1 MEVDSRTRIDHSTL
15 SIHNST
21 FPIASNIT
29 TRNAIQCCLQ
39 ILPYHAL
46 GFKIYI
52 MKKSLSKSSFIILTF
67 FLTISSFELSAQ
79 KSKFES
85 PEVASL
91 IHKMTDAHGGLD
103 RWKQAASI
111 QFNTNL
117 VAVTG
122 MFPEYNEEVCID
134 PLSRAAYLKFP
145 GSTGRIAFD
154 GKEAWSAGE
163 RKGLAAAPPRFTAW
177 RNFYLLNIPFVI
189 HDEGV
194 FLSELSEA
202 RLPGASKAF
211 KTVKMTFGDDT
222 GDTPK
227 DYYLLYIDPATNTL
241 AALEYNMTFASMLP
255 NGMESLPTSLL
266 TFEDYTKVNNFQ
278 VPVHYKV
285 YFKEGNQFIIEGKV
299 SNWNFTEAFDQS
311 MMVMPA
317 DARVD
322 QSKPRKSD

>member
-1 MEVDSRTRIDHSTL
+1 
-15 SIHNST
+15 
-21 FPIASNIT
+21 
-29 TRNAIQCCLQ
+29 
-39 ILPYHAL
+39 
-46 GFKIYI
+46 
-52 MKKSLSKSSFIILTF
+52 MKKSISKLSFIILTF
-67 FLTISSFELSAQ
+67 FLAISSFELLAQ

-85 PEVASL
+85 SEVESL
-91 IHKMTDAHGGLD
+91 INQMTDAHGGLD
-103 RWKQAASI
+103 RWKQAASV

-134 PLSRAAYLKFP
+134 PVSRAAYLKFP

-194 FLSELSEA
+194 YLSDLSEA
-202 RLPGASKAF
+202 KLPGTNKAF
-211 KTVKMTFGDDT
+211 KTVKMTFGEDT

-227 DYYLLYIDPATNTL
+227 DYYLLYINPDSNTL

-266 TFEDYTKVNNFQ
+266 TFEEYTSVNNFQ
-278 VPVHYKV
+278 MPVHYKV

-299 SNWNFTEAFDQS
+299 SNWNFNEAFDKT
-311 MMVMPA
+311 MMDKPA
-317 DARVD
+317 DAQMD
-322 QSKPRKSD
+322 QSKPRKSE